1 MKYLVNSREMQKY
14 DANTVSHFK
23 VPGLL
28 LMERAAI
35 TFVNELHKQ
44 KVDLSEV
51 LIVCGSG
58 NNGGEGLAIARL
70 LFLEGHT
77 VTVVFAGNK
86 DHCSEQNRIQQDIL
100 NAYGVPVYTDLPEQN
115 RPTTVIDALFG
126 VGLSRDV
133 TGTYADILCCMNTL
147 PGEKVAVDIASGISA
162 DTGAVLGMA
171 FRADITIT
179 FAFAKLGSILWPGNE
194 YAGRV
199 IVCDIGITKES
210 WLGETPSVMALETKD
225 LLLLP
230 ERKSHSNKGSYGKLL
245 LIAGSVNMAGAAVL
259 SAKAAY
265 ATGCGLVRVLTP
277 EENRII
283 LQSCVPE
290 AVLTTYDKNAAPGK
304 AVLQEAFDWA
314 DAIVAGPGLGK
325 EKTAAQILNF
335 VLEYGTSQEK
345 KAILFD
351 ADALNLIAEQ
361 NDLPE
366 ADIWKNFK
374 IPAVIT
380 PHPGEMS
387 RLTGKTVSEIQHH
400 LLQTAADY
408 AKEYHVVC
416 VLKDEHTVTALP
428 DGKKYLN
435 LSGNSGMA
443 TAGSGDVLSGV
454 IGTFMAQKIT
464 PYQAAPLGV
473 YLHGL
478 SGDLMIRTTGL
489 QGLTASDLICGIK
502 KVLNIYTTKPIDN
515 EQKFVE

>member
-58 NNGGEGLAIARL
+58 NNGGDGLAIARL

-100 NAYGVPVYTDLPEQN
+100 NAYGVPVYTDLPEQI

-304 AVLQEAFDWA
+304 AVLQGF
-314 DAIVAGPGLGK
+314 
-325 EKTAAQILNF
+325 
-335 VLEYGTSQEK
+335 
-345 KAILFD
+345 
-351 ADALNLIAEQ
+351 
-361 NDLPE
+361 
-366 ADIWKNFK
+366 
-374 IPAVIT
+374 
-380 PHPGEMS
+380 
-387 RLTGKTVSEIQHH
+387 
-400 LLQTAADY
+400 
-408 AKEYHVVC
+408 
-416 VLKDEHTVTALP
+416 
-428 DGKKYLN
+428 
-435 LSGNSGMA
+435 
-443 TAGSGDVLSGV
+443 
-454 IGTFMAQKIT
+454 
-464 PYQAAPLGV
+464 
-473 YLHGL
+473 
-478 SGDLMIRTTGL
+478 
-489 QGLTASDLICGIK
+489 
-502 KVLNIYTTKPIDN
+502 
-515 EQKFVE
+515 